1 MSIANYT
8 ELKAAVASWG
18 HRTDLTAQIPDFIKL
33 AESRINRLTG
43 PIQNREFEVDLT
55 ATVGSRDIAMPPGVK
70 EANKLWLTTYLPREV
85 ITYRNPED
93 LPEQISSGPPSY
105 WTVIGGDTIR
115 LDSEA
120 DIAHTFK
127 FFYRG
132 KFTLSDSSPT
142 NWLLTN
148 FPDIYLYGALMELG
162 AYVKDYEQ
170 VSIWKQAYDLAVSQ
184 LMVIESRTKAN
195 TTLRTELSGVGRSNI
210 LEDR

>member
-1 MSIANYT
+1 MSISTYT
-8 ELKAAVASWG
+8 ELKAAIASWG
-18 HRTDLTAQIPDFIKL
+18 HRTDLTTQIPDFITL

-43 PIQNREFEVDLT
+43 PIMDREFEVDLT
-55 ATVGSRDIAMPPGVK
+55 ATVGSREITMPSGVK
-70 EANKLWLTTYLPREV
+70 ISNKLWLTTYLPREI

-120 DIAHTFK
+120 DIAYTFK

-132 KFTLSDSSPT
+132 KFTLSDSFPT

-148 FPDIYLYGALMELG
+148 FPDVYLYGALMELG
-162 AYVKDYEQ
+162 AYIKDYEQ
-170 VSIWKQAYDLAVSQ
+170 ASIWKGAYDLAVSQ
-184 LMVIESRTKAN
+184 LQIIESRTKAN

-210 LEDR
+210 LEG